1 LRGGLFAAGEH
12 DSAAREL
19 VTPVWYHVR
28 DLAAGRAF
36 YKERLGFEET
46 YVDDEGSWVKL
57 ERGGM
62 EIGLAE
68 GEPQEDS
75 GVAHVDVRN
84 IKAVA
89 DELRNNGVE
98 VGVVFE
104 LHGEMRLLDVFD
116 PDGNRLQ
123 FAEELSAG

>member
-1 LRGGLFAAGEH
+1 L
-12 DSAAREL
+12 
-19 VTPVWYHVR
+19 TPVWYQVR

-36 YKERLGFEET
+36 YTGKLGFTET
-46 YVDDEGSWVKL
+46 YVDADGSWAKL

-68 GEPQEDS
+68 GEPQEES
-75 GVAHVDVRN
+75 GVAHVDVEDV
-84 IKAVA
+84 KAA
-89 DELRNNGVE
+89 AEELRNQGVE

-123 FAEELSAG
+123 FAQELSGT